1 MAESVNREIREEG
14 GTDFLELATEPEHS
28 VFFGDH
34 AVKAIW
40 DKLREGIVPK
50 KGARAWY

>member
-1 MAESVNREIREEG
+1 M
-14 GTDFLELATEPEHS
+14 ELATEPEHS

-34 AVKAIW
+34 AVNAIW